1 MIDNLF
7 PCDIGLLVSQDLI
20 QTYGLDLE
28 EVRDVILKDLLGEQ
42 PLPLGQPAGYT
53 IGKWLR
59 AASSPPP
66 STQATRTRTSWSP
79 RSTNLMRRRSPPRT
93 RGCDWKGTV
102 DLEFLMVPG
111 APPPPPTAPYSHAVR
126 AGDFL
131 FVTGQLPSD
140 PKTGDCLVPGG
151 IVEQTHQVMRNLQT
165 VLAGLG
171 TSLDRTVLARVYL
184 LNFADYAAM
193 NGVYASYFAPGRMP
207 GRTCIGVTG
216 LALDALVEID
226 LVVRPNDE
234 AAHP

>member
-1 MIDNLF
+1 M
-7 PCDIGLLVSQDLI
+7 
-20 QTYGLDLE
+20 
-28 EVRDVILKDLLGEQ
+28 
-42 PLPLGQPAGYT
+42 
-53 IGKWLR
+53 
-59 AASSPPP
+59 
-66 STQATRTRTSWSP
+66 
-79 RSTNLMRRRSPPRT
+79 
-93 RGCDWKGTV
+93 

-193 NGVYASYFAPGRMP
+193 NGVYASYFAPGCMP